1 MGYMGFGSLSWVYKM
16 KPRKPFSVE
25 RKSSFTAVS
34 NYKREFKLQHS
45 KSSSKK
51 VALISLIMILI
62 ITPISFSMIN
72 DFMKHSKTTS
82 IAKQKLENRED
93 KIAYNFLLESG
104 INRMY
109 SKNYKGAYAEFKL
122 AYQLN
127 SNNEQ
132 LNNLMIETLSVLCTS
147 DEKYCNDFD
156 AFLMKVNL
164 EQP

>member
-1 MGYMGFGSLSWVYKM
+1 M
-16 KPRKPFSVE
+16 
-25 RKSSFTAVS
+25 
-34 NYKREFKLQHS
+34 
-45 KSSSKK
+45 
-51 VALISLIMILI
+51 MILI

-72 DFMKHSKTTS
+72 DFMKHSKTTN

-127 SNNEQ
+127 PNNEQ
-132 LNNLMIETLSVLCTS
+132 LNNLMIETLSVLCNS

-164 EQP
+164 WQP